1 MQGGN
6 VMSKWWDPSSISDEQ
21 LDKKVENGD
30 IDDYKR
36 TDIGGIQKYHNLANG
51 NTLIKDDE
59 PADNDKGHNTT
70 EFTISGGYITNINP
84 HPTNK

>member
-1 MQGGN
+1 
-6 VMSKWWDPSSISDEQ
+6 MSWWDPSSVSNEQ
-21 LDKKVENGD
+21 LDRDVANGKMD
-30 IDDYKR
+30 AYNR
-36 TDIGGIQKYHNLANG
+36 TDNGGIQKYHTKSNG
-51 NTLIKDDE
+51 DTLIKDVE